1 MISYSKLVRSVRLN
15 IFLLKAKHSLNNLP
29 STGAAAAAVSET
41 IKDNIRL
48 VTRSSLAEF
57 KLTGKVKVWQTSY
70 IQKYRDNYCEG
81 NHEMSSDRN
90 VQSEMAVEEKH
101 PRNLACLLKY

>member
-1 MISYSKLVRSVRLN
+1 MEFGPSSASHPRT
-15 IFLLKAKHSLNNLP
+15 LP
-29 STGAAAAAVSET
+29 VVGAAAAVSFKET
-41 IKDNIRL
+41 RI
-48 VTRSSLAEF
+48 SLAEF

-70 IQKYRDNYCEG
+70 IQKCRDNYCEG

-101 PRNLACLLKY
+101 PRNLAWPLKNQLRMSCACEIQ